1 MESQTWPEGL
11 NFSVSL
17 SPSLVCFLAVQSRC
31 EVSASASHFHYPAT
45 RVISRLGINAA
56 CNDMHISQK

>member
-31 EVSASASHFHYPAT
+31 EVSASHFHYSAT